1 MLNDGTSGL
10 RSIRHCGGIAVAQDP
25 GDADYDSMPRNALAH
40 VDVDHTVRSQ
50 DLAPLLI
57 DLVSKSA
64 RRRLE
69 VEAAIK
75 ERVGKDPHVRPSG
88 T

>member
-10 RSIRHCGGIAVAQDP
+10 STIRHCGGITVVQDP
-25 GDADYDSMPRNALAH
+25 NDADYDSMPRNALAH
-40 VDVDHTVRSQ
+40 VDVDYTVRSQ
-50 DLAPLLI
+50 DLASLLI
-57 DLVSKSA
+57 ELVSKSA
-64 RRRLE
+64 QRRLE

-75 ERVGKDPHVRPSG
+75 ERGKRNSRARPSE